1 MVPVARAR
9 VIIECMLT
17 LSIIIL
23 FKHAPIYT
31 PIDKY
36 DDRPKLPS
44 HYDMS
49 HYDMSQFAN
58 FITPGKPMSKK
69 KSFLDKNQKYDHSK
83 IWLER

>member
-9 VIIECMLT
+9 VITESMLT
-17 LSIIIL
+17 SSIVL

-49 HYDMSQFAN
+49 RYDMSQFAN
-58 FITPGKPMSKK
+58 FITPGKPISKK
-69 KSFLDKNQKYDHSK
+69 S
-83 IWLER
+83 